1 MREIRASDGG
11 LYLPARI
18 PALTGEELNGLLSKG
33 GSEIVAQILNR
44 FFGTKLTDR
53 QIGELLRG
61 DGVPSRHM
69 SHRIVFCELWQ
80 RSGESWE
87 EVLANLAEL
96 ICGEGGVGAGTWL
109 RVAAKVAFL
118 FAAVAQLRQS
128 GAMGHEEKA
137 DLFVMSGDLIGL
149 FAGWYAMQMGLPLGN
164 VVCCCNENSAIWD
177 LLNRG
182 QIKLDARR
190 IGTGTPECDYVVPP
204 GLELLIYAALG
215 EGEAARFV
223 EQLGKG
229 GTYFLNAEQQR
240 HLREGLDAFVVS
252 ARRLGDVVVNLY
264 KTNGYVLCPY
274 NALIYSGLM
283 NYRSH
288 TRRRC
293 VAMIM
298 STKSPLTVIDRL
310 APLLG
315 EEPDALRRKLRG
327 GV

>member
-1 MREIRASDGG
+1 MWETRAPDGG

-18 PALTGEELNGLLSKG
+18 PALSKEEVTALLAKSG
-33 GSEIVAQILNR
+33 AENVAEILNR
-44 FFGTKLTDR
+44 FFGTKLTAR
-53 QIGELLRG
+53 QIGRILKG
-61 DGVPSRHM
+61 DAVSARRM
-69 SHRIVFCELWQ
+69 SHRIVFSELWQ
-80 RSGESWE
+80 RTGESWE

-96 ICGEGGVGAGTWL
+96 ISGEAGIGTGTWL

-118 FAAVAQLRQS
+118 FASVAQLRQS
-128 GAMGHEEKA
+128 GDMSHEERA

-164 VVCCCNENSAIWD
+164 VVCCCNENSALWD

-182 QIKLDARR
+182 LIKLDARP
-190 IGTGTPECDYVVPP
+190 IETGTPECDHAVPP

-215 EGEAARFV
+215 EGEAERFV

-229 GTYFLNAEQQR
+229 GTYFLNGEQQR
-240 HLREGLDAFVVS
+240 HLKQGLDAFVVS
-252 ARRLGDVVVNLY
+252 ARRLGSVIANLY

-293 VAMIM
+293 VAMIL
-298 STKSPLTVIDRL
+298 STKSPLTVLDRL
-310 APLLG
+310 APLVG
-315 EEPDALRRKLRG
+315 EETEALRRKIRG